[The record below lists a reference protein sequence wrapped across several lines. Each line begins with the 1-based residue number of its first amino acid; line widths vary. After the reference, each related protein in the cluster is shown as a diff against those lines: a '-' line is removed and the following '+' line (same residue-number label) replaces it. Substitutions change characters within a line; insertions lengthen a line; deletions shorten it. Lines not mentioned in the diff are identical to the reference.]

1 MPPTRFDGAL
11 IELIDSA
18 AAQLGYSRR
27 RMVSGAG
34 HDSLNTAQFAP
45 TAMIFVPCVGGLSH
59 NEAEDA
65 TPGDLASGANVLLQA
80 VAAAANDP

>member
-1 MPPTRFDGAL
+1 
-11 IELIDSA
+11 
-18 AAQLGYSRR
+18 
-27 RMVSGAG
+27 
-34 HDSLNTAQFAP
+34 
-45 TAMIFVPCVGGLSH
+45 VPCVGGLSH